1 MATVILQLDP
11 ARLSNPDLDIR
22 YALPDLLVER
32 SDGQLS
38 DDGYD
43 YVGEGSQPRLQ
54 LYLHADDA
62 VAAIPIVIEVL
73 KTERVLESDLSEVP
87 VAVEDGEEFRVVHPP
102 GFDGA
107 FPRPSSGR

>member
-11 ARLSNPDLDIR
+11 AKLSNPDLDIR
-22 YALPDLLVER
+22 YVLPDLLIAR
-32 SDGQLS
+32 SDAQLS

-43 YVGEGSQPRLQ
+43 YVGEGSQPCLQ

-62 VAAIPIVIEVL
+62 VAAITSVIELL
-73 KTERVLESDLSEVP
+73 KAERVLGNDLSHVP
-87 VAVEDGEEFRVVHPP
+87 VAIEDGEEFCIVHPP
-102 GFDGA
+102 GFVGA